1 MVEKCQEI
9 KKKLILHKK
18 TMTKEEITRE
28 KDLIMRRLYGQ
39 SLAEIGRDFSL
50 TRERV
55 RQLELEVNRQ
65 AGTIIGVHGEL
76 IKDLRTILKKF
87 GIRQEKIQPNLL
99 STKQVISRPDRYS
112 AGYRSKIALRM
123 IELIRLQLKIYQ
135 DCLLEVGKKH
145 GITMK

>member
-1 MVEKCQEI
+1 
-9 KKKLILHKK
+9 
-18 TMTKEEITRE
+18 MTKEEIVRE

-39 SLAEIGRDFSL
+39 SLAEIGRDFGL

-55 RQLELEVNRQ
+55 RQLEKEVERQ

-87 GIRQEKIQPNLL
+87 GIRQDKIQPNLL
-99 STKQVISRPDRYS
+99 STKTVIARPDKYS

-123 IELIRLQLKIYQ
+123 IQLIKIQLKIYQ

-145 GITMK
+145 GIAMK